1 MGHGAQKFVAKLI
14 AASFAN
20 LKGTSHAYSAV
31 AGRNSDSSYHP
42 DPAVTLS
49 TGRTRSLVH
58 GGDVLPEAWRIIL
71 APEERIARSMLGIGS
86 S

>member
-1 MGHGAQKFVAKLI
+1 
-14 AASFAN
+14 
-20 LKGTSHAYSAV
+20 V

-58 GGDVLPEAWRIIL
+58 GGDVLPEAWRIIS
-71 APEERIARSMLGIGS
+71 RS
-86 S
+86 